1 MSFSSVADPQMCT
14 ETLQPSVDALGSIA
28 IVIPCF
34 QVARHIAD
42 VIRSIPQR
50 YRTIICVDDC
60 SRDATA
66 DVILQLSDPRV
77 TLICHRRNR
86 GVGGAVKTGYLEALR
101 RGAGICVKMDGDG
114 QMSGDD
120 LDDLVTP
127 LLEGAAD
134 YAKGNRFVDLWA
146 LRRMPK
152 GRLVGNA
159 LLSFASKLA
168 SGYWN
173 MLDVNNGFTAIRSA
187 VLRHVEFGRL
197 SERYFFETSMLIE
210 LNILRSIVADVE
222 MPARYGTERSSLRT
236 SRVLLTFPGL
246 LARGM
251 LRRLYW
257 RYLIEDFGVT
267 SICVLT
273 GLPLV
278 AFGVAFGA
286 MHWIASI
293 RTGRPATAG
302 TVLLAALP
310 IILGF
315 QLLLAAVLLDV
326 VSSTA
331 RKQHRRGSATAER
344 EVEHAAFR
352 AFRRDTAGLM

>member
-1 MSFSSVADPQMCT
+1 MTLISVAERTTDT
-14 ETLQPSVDALGSIA
+14 AALEYSAVAFRSIA

-34 QVARHIAD
+34 QVAPHIAE

-60 SRDATA
+60 SRDGTA
-66 DVILQLSDPRV
+66 DVIAQVADARV
-77 TLICHRRNR
+77 TLIRHRRNR

-101 RGAGICVKMDGDG
+101 RGAEICVKMDGDG
-114 QMSGDD
+114 QMRGED
-120 LDDLVTP
+120 LDDLVAP
-127 LLEGAAD
+127 LVEGTAD
-134 YAKGNRFVDLWA
+134 YAKGNRFVDLRA
-146 LRRMPK
+146 LHRMPK
-152 GRLVGNA
+152 ARLVGNA

-187 VLRHVEFGRL
+187 ALRRMEFGRL

-210 LNILRSIVADVE
+210 LNILRSVVADVE
-222 MPARYGTERSSLRT
+222 MPARYGSEQSSLRA

-246 LARGM
+246 LVRGV
-251 LRRLYW
+251 LRRFYW

-267 SICVLT
+267 SVCVLT
-273 GLPLV
+273 GLPLA

-310 IILGF
+310 VILGF

-326 VSSTA
+326 VTSTA
-331 RKQHRRGSATAER
+331 RKRHRRGTSRPEND
-344 EVEHAAFR
+344 VECSLPR
-352 AFRRDTAGLM
+352 ALQRDSGLL